1 MARRKRRHHVAIHPF
16 LNGAVEPPER
26 RMALGLGRVCA
37 RAEADCSDHHQHKS
51 LSACASAAAPLRR
64 VDGWGVFQGE
74 RPVTPRCGCSGLSAS
89 PSRGHVLYGRVEQ
102 HAVAPWLCMRPML
115 GCCHKYLVGYS
126 HKRRDSCFHAHH
138 GRGETG
144 AHLADNLLPCAA
156 NHHWLVS
163 SP

>member
-1 MARRKRRHHVAIHPF
+1 MAACVGLENQPKMARRKRRHHVAIHPF

-102 HAVAPWLCMRPML
+102 HAVVLFDAQDEQGGAFPRVA
-115 GCCHKYLVGYS
+115 HEAYL
-126 HKRRDSCFHAHH
+126 RCARLHH
-138 GRGETG
+138 GFV
-144 AHLADNLLPCAA
+144 CAQCWA
-156 NHHWLVS
+156 VATSTWLI
-163 SP
+163 